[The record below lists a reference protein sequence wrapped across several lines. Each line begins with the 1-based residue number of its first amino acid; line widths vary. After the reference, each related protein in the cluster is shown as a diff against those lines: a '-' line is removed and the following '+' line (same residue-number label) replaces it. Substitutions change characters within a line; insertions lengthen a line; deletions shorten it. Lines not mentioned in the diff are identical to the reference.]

1 MPLHP
6 VVFAEYLIQE
16 SGTYSSAMSCS
27 FGENKSKGLKIS
39 DGLEGERQRQS
50 GDGAVSL
57 PANQHEAGKGS
68 QKKPQSRRRDQKSSG
83 CPDMLGKPG
92 ARSLSSSSKR
102 SPFPGKLQGEKGSP
116 TDHLRWNASSLGLQ
130 ELSSGSFTGS
140 LGRVKSKIPGERL
153 SSGQRRPRSLEF
165 TIFSRERELLNP
177 ETLLSQE
184 KMRSDHTDSAATPS
198 EVATLDVGATVAP
211 EKGSRNPEHSMIPKE
226 GAFRKTLSN
235 VSLSK
240 GKTTCEH
247 PESIGPSKKNGI
259 EGQEPPETSREVAG
273 GELHQPSGPEVP
285 PSSGKEGSRNSEDLA
300 SLGMVT
306 CAGVPSQAFYLHCVY
321 VTRSL
326 SGPQDPQHFENL
338 R

>member
-1 MPLHP
+1 MIKTPSDHLLDSLEELLPNDFEKFKFKLQNTSVEKDHSRIPRGQVQNAKP
-6 VVFAEYLIQE
+6 VKLANLMINHYGEENAVRLTLQVLRAINQNLLAEELDKAIEYLIQE

-140 LGRVKSKIPGERL
+140 LGR
-153 SSGQRRPRSLEF
+153 RRPRSLEF

-198 EVATLDVGATVAP
+198 EVATLDVGATVDYVGLWMT
-211 EKGSRNPEHSMIPKE
+211 ETPK
-226 GAFRKTLSN
+226 
-235 VSLSK
+235 
-240 GKTTCEH
+240 
-247 PESIGPSKKNGI
+247 
-259 EGQEPPETSREVAG
+259 
-273 GELHQPSGPEVP
+273 
-285 PSSGKEGSRNSEDLA
+285 
-300 SLGMVT
+300 
-306 CAGVPSQAFYLHCVY
+306 
-321 VTRSL
+321 
-326 SGPQDPQHFENL
+326 
-338 R
+338 